1 MGGFHGFPGR
11 HNRSAGLAKTYKTY
25 KTYKTK
31 RGTVDAVRSVDL
43 TVQAGEIVGFL
54 RPNGAGKPV
63 TGL

>member
-11 HNRSAGLAKTYKTY
+11 HNRSAGLAKTY